1 MVDNAVANQ
10 RTRVRPWLGWIGGF
24 VYDTSWLGLRTFR
37 RFYRVPA
44 WTVGIVLFPLIQL
57 FVFGQLFRGIIV
69 LPAFA
74 GTESYLAY
82 LAPGQLIFAVF
93 FAVTWSGG
101 GLLLDYRNG
110 YLDKLRS
117 TPANRYAIV
126 SGELVT
132 LFIQSVLMGT
142 IVLGV
147 SVVFGVSIASGLAGA
162 VLILVLAGA
171 FGVAWAGTALVPALL
186 TRNEQATS
194 TIAFLFLP
202 IAFMSTAF
210 VPEAMMPDWLQTLNA
225 FNPVSH
231 VIEAIRVLMAV
242 GFVWDPIWQAIV
254 SIVLLGVVLHS
265 LTLWAF
271 GRLTS

>member
-1 MVDNAVANQ
+1 MATRQ
-10 RTRVRPWLGWIGGF
+10 RTIVRPAIGAVGSF
-24 VYDTSWLGLRTFR
+24 VYDTTWLGLRTFR

-57 FVFGQLFRGIIV
+57 FVFGQLFRGIV
-69 LPAFA
+69 ALPEFA
-74 GTESYLAY
+74 GTESYLGY
-82 LAPGQLIFAVF
+82 LAPGQIIFAVF

-101 GLLLDYRNG
+101 GLLIDYRNG

-117 TPANRYAIV
+117 TPANRFAIV

-132 LFIQSVLMGT
+132 LFIQSLLMGAIILVAT
-142 IVLGV
+142 YVLGV
-147 SVVFGVSIASGLAGA
+147 SVASGLAGG
-162 VLILVLAGA
+162 VLILLLAA
-171 FGVAWAGTALVPALL
+171 SFGVAWAGTALAPALL

-194 TIAFLFLP
+194 TISFLFLP

-225 FNPVSH
+225 WNPISH
-231 VIEAIRVLMAV
+231 VIEAIRVLMVV

-254 SIVLLGVVLHS
+254 SIVVLGVALHS